1 MRDGIDMAV
10 TPRITVIAVVAMVV
24 ASLVAL
30 IIGWAAFQLWI
41 PNVITFTNLQ
51 AVSSNPSAEQAVYI
65 FLSAGPLMA
74 GAGLALGWIAF
85 LMFRSPGAGWRLAL
99 FTPLI
104 WAVAVVAYLALVS
117 SVCEGRFACG
127 L

>member
-1 MRDGIDMAV
+1 MRDGLEAAAA
-10 TPRITVIAVVAMVV
+10 PRITVIAVVAMVV

-30 IIGWAAFQLWI
+30 VIGWAGFQLWI
-41 PNVITFTNLQ
+41 PNVITFSNLQ
-51 AVSSNPSAEQAVYI
+51 AVSTSPSVEQAVYI

-85 LMFRSPGAGWRLAL
+85 LIFRSPGAGWRLAL
-99 FTPLI
+99 FLPLI
-104 WAVAVVAYLALVS
+104 WAVSVLAYLALVS
-117 SVCEGRFACG
+117 TVCEGRFACG

>member
-1 MRDGIDMAV
+1 MRDGLDMAV
-10 TPRITVIAVVAMVV
+10 TPRITVIAVVAMMV

-30 IIGWAAFQLWI
+30 IIGWVGFQLWL
-41 PNVITFTNLQ
+41 PNFITFSNLQ
-51 AVSSNPSAEQAVYI
+51 AISTNPNAEHAVYM

-85 LMFRSPGAGWRLAL
+85 LIFRRPGAGWRLTL
-99 FTPLI
+99 FLPLI
-104 WAVAVVAYLALVS
+104 WAVAVIAYLAVVATL
-117 SVCEGRFACG
+117 CDGRFACG

>member
-1 MRDGIDMAV
+1 MRDGLEAVV

-30 IIGWAAFQLWI
+30 IIGWAGFQLWI
-41 PNVITFTNLQ
+41 PNVITFSNLQ
-51 AVSSNPSAEQAVYI
+51 AVSTNPTVEQAVYI

-85 LMFRSPGAGWRLAL
+85 LIFRRPGAGWRFAL
-99 FTPLI
+99 FVPLI

>member
-1 MRDGIDMAV
+1 MRDGLDTVV

-30 IIGWAAFQLWI
+30 LIGWAGFQLWI
-41 PNVITFTNLQ
+41 PNGITFSNLQ
-51 AVSSNPSAEQAVYI
+51 AVSTSPSVEQAVYI
-65 FLSAGPLMA
+65 FLSAGPLVA
-74 GAGLALGWIAF
+74 GAGLVLGWVAF
-85 LMFRSPGAGWRLAL
+85 LIFRSPGAGWRLAL

-104 WAVAVVAYLALVS
+104 WAVAVMAYLALVS

>member
-1 MRDGIDMAV
+1 MRDGLEAV
-10 TPRITVIAVVAMVV
+10 VAPRITVLAVVAMVV
-24 ASLVAL
+24 ASLVAA
-30 IIGWAAFQLWI
+30 IIGWVGFQLWI
-41 PNVITFTNLQ
+41 PNVITFSNIQ
-51 AVSSNPSAEQAVYI
+51 AASTNPSVEQAVYI

-74 GAGLALGWIAF
+74 GAGLVLGWIAF
-85 LMFRSPGAGWRLAL
+85 LIFRRPGAGWRLAL
-99 FTPLI
+99 FVPLI